1 MDTELRTYS
10 FGNRPPPAPMQM
22 YPLPDS
28 PTSSLHPIPTA
39 HRSVFDKYKSL
50 LVLMATCICAFFN
63 QYQPVSPLIILFQ
76 TGILVFIHWT
86 PNWWFRWLGTIL
98 VSLVLSLSMAQ
109 VFRDDDTSNWEWKSF
124 GYIVGIDLGVGHAFF
139 ILAVIHNRLSI
150 WSDSKGFLFTYATL
164 LTTLY
169 SIMGNFTPLGTLTN
183 IGYAFYDWQSFVQV
197 VSLFGLSSLTWI
209 LLTLATCIA
218 HALVIDNQGTRESRR
233 QFSKIFGVF
242 LFLITWLYGSIRL
255 LAPYMYQLAVEDT
268 AIPNEDWLNAA
279 CVVIVGQEADAMEM
293 TETLLAAN
301 PTVEFVMWTEA
312 AKQVPYYDDRN
323 MSNIY
328 SWQEP
333 RLSEFIKSVSNL
345 SAAYNTT
352 IAATYAVWASPYD
365 VYDDS
370 QYNDLIMIDPIA
382 GDVGEYSK
390 IHPVPIIE
398 IGVIPGPGKYMLS
411 GSTSNI
417 GQFTAGIC
425 FDYDFPLFVRNSLS
439 QEGAGGLLI
448 QPANTWGFIGR
459 WHGVSSSFRAIET
472 GRYLARCGAQ
482 GPSGLWDPYGSTL
495 AYQSRSDVGVV
506 QFQIPVNPE
515 KVWTVYQSFGFVF
528 DFIVYA
534 FAAIYFGFF
543 FFSLCRPKTR
553 QPETERRSS
562 EQIDESSP
570 INIRNSHQV

>member
-1 MDTELRTYS
+1 
-10 FGNRPPPAPMQM
+10 
-22 YPLPDS
+22 
-28 PTSSLHPIPTA
+28 
-39 HRSVFDKYKSL
+39 
-50 LVLMATCICAFFN
+50 
-63 QYQPVSPLIILFQ
+63 
-76 TGILVFIHWT
+76 
-86 PNWWFRWLGTIL
+86 
-98 VSLVLSLSMAQ
+98 MAQ

-268 AIPNEDWLNAA
+268 AIPNEDWINAA

-515 KVWTVYQSFGFVF
+515 KVWTVYQSIGFVF

-534 FAAIYFGFF
+534 FATIYFGFF
-543 FFSLCRPKTR
+543 FFSLCRPKTQ
-553 QPETERRSS
+553 QPETERRRS